1 MKYQLDDFEVSKFLG
16 NAVGRKHPFLRSIA
30 CMSDEWREI
39 AGYLEALKIMEPA
52 LSKDKEF
59 KQVTDVVQRLGEST
73 FKMDIVSHL
82 SMKVNSDE
90 KIADAK

>member
-1 MKYQLDDFEVSKFLG
+1 MKYGLEDFEVSKFLG

-39 AGYLEALKIMEPA
+39 AGYLEALKVLDAKLE
-52 LSKDKEF
+52 KDQEF
-59 KQVTDVVQRLGEST
+59 KQVVKVVERLGQST

-90 KIADAK
+90 QVANAH